1 FSLRY
6 WKWYSS
12 PYPEMEIYGAIEK
25 DSFYLLYGYIL
36 SPAGYSWVYYH
47 VSKENGNILEQNV
60 IYYPHSYRLYEQE
73 NSNFVGISW
82 IFNQDV
88 NSTSPAWVL
97 MDENFNVLKQTEFGI
112 RFYQMQNVG
121 GKFEYPYHSARDKEG
136 NYIVATQQ
144 FLPFDLFLNPQGPFT
159 EVLCLTKISSEGDVL
174 WETRDSVVY
183 YPNINEWTVGN
194 ITGVS
199 TGPDGEIYVLGSVND
214 IDTTINQYKTVGY
227 IFKYDKHGCRIE
239 D

>member
-1 FSLRY
+1 CPYTTLFR
-6 WKWYSS
+6 SS
-12 PYPEMEIYGAIEK
+12 
-25 DSFYLLYGYIL
+25 D
-36 SPAGYSWVYYH
+36 
-47 VSKENGNILEQNV
+47 
-60 IYYPHSYRLYEQE
+60 
-73 NSNFVGISW
+73 
-82 IFNQDV
+82 
-88 NSTSPAWVL
+88 
-97 MDENFNVLKQTEFGI
+97 
-112 RFYQMQNVG
+112 
-121 GKFEYPYHSARDKEG
+121 RDKDR

-199 TGPDGEIYVLGSVND
+199 TGPDREIYVLGSVND

-239 D
+239 DCRSVSTLHPEPVFPASVFPNPFYNQLTIESDQNAVVRITDLSGRMLQETGVFPGKTTIETDSW

>member
-1 FSLRY
+1 FENEQTFVAQIFKPLEINVYSYNTISQKLSTYRFTPPIELVNLRVFNIVKVVDGYLITGDWVLPGESPRGYILAINRDFSLRY

-12 PYPEMEIYGAIEK
+12 PYPDMEIYGAIEK

-112 RFYQMQNVG
+112 RFYQMQN
-121 GKFEYPYHSARDKEG
+121 
-136 NYIVATQQ
+136 I
-144 FLPFDLFLNPQGPFT
+144 
-159 EVLCLTKISSEGDVL
+159 
-174 WETRDSVVY
+174 
-183 YPNINEWTVGN
+183 
-194 ITGVS
+194 
-199 TGPDGEIYVLGSVND
+199 GEIGRAHV
-214 IDTTINQYKTVGY
+214 
-227 IFKYDKHGCRIE
+227 
-239 D
+239 